1 MAGSFRAQHFQKSK
15 KLHQL
20 QRKWFNFK
28 PLTPTHTGETVFGDT
43 GRGREEEGRSKEAG
57 KEGGG
62 RREERGRSEGGGE
75 AGGRTKVRVRELEGR
90 KLSGGR
96 KGGGRE
102 GM

>member
-1 MAGSFRAQHFQKSK
+1 M
-15 KLHQL
+15 
-20 QRKWFNFK
+20 
-28 PLTPTHTGETVFGDT
+28 
-43 GRGREEEGRSKEAG
+43 
-57 KEGGG
+57 
-62 RREERGRSEGGGE
+62 SEGGGE